1 MHPETVQLPRKSA
14 TTPDYYQAI
23 LTTIVLALGL
33 ATFLAVERLVVPCY
47 NFETQLDAN
56 IPFLPWT
63 YVIYVWF
70 FPFVVVLA
78 AYASRERFKTFMLAL
93 TLSFIGAF
101 ICFFLLPETMHRPDL
116 ALIEN
121 DLLRRRFA
129 NMWTLDLAANGFP
142 SLHVVVTYLACS
154 IMGATRFRK
163 IIVIVGILIILST
176 LTVKQHTLID
186 VVGGIALAYVAG
198 ALAER
203 LLRPRVQ
210 LLAIESVA
218 PER

>member
-1 MHPETVQLPRKSA
+1 MHPETFQLPRKS
-14 TTPDYYQAI
+14 TITPDYYQAI
-23 LTTIVLALGL
+23 LTTIGLALCL
-33 ATFLAVERLVVPCY
+33 AIFLVVERLVIPCY
-47 NFETQLDAN
+47 NFETQLDAS

-63 YVIYVWF
+63 YVVYVWF

-78 AYASRERFKTFMLAL
+78 AYASRERFKAFMLAVA
-93 TLSFIGAF
+93 LSFIGAF
-101 ICFFLLPETMHRPDL
+101 LCFFLFPETMHRPDI

-121 DLLRRRFA
+121 ELLRRRFA

-154 IMGATRFRK
+154 IMGTTRFRK
-163 IIVIVGILIILST
+163 MIVTIGILIILST

-186 VVGGIALAYVAG
+186 VVGGIALACVAA

-203 LLRPRVQ
+203 LLRPRVH
-210 LLAIESVA
+210 LVAIESVA